1 MKKQILAAICIMAGV
16 MPCLFAQDAAVLAPI
31 MGVTN
36 TFLEAMHVDQGI
48 YYLQSLGE
56 QVKAAVNTY
65 DQLQK
70 MIEAEKRALNHLKGA
85 ADIKSFD
92 DFMKWTNRQLYLEK
106 QASDKIAKLGVKV
119 GGKDY
124 KLTDVKK
131 IPGALKE
138 EYIDYWDN
146 EFSEAQRKEM
156 WVKLGLSPSNYVY
169 VKTWQAREEALAK
182 NIMTKIDVWNEE
194 NMKKNERKK
203 EIMDAL
209 VEDQNKPEEE
219 KMGEKQI
226 AQYQLEIAVDTNTA
240 IRNLAYDIA
249 EKNELDRI
257 AAEQAARPPNPPRL
271 SESWNYN
278 AWEPMTE
285 D

>member
-1 MKKQILAAICIMAGV
+1 MKKIICLTAVSAVVMGTVLPRVSGQEVTAAAASIMSLMSATKAEYLIQYGQQLQQQIEAA
-16 MPCLFAQDAAVLAPI
+16 
-31 MGVTN
+31 TN
-36 TFLEAMHVDQGI
+36 TYNQFQNLLRA
-48 YYLQSLGE
+48 E
-56 QVKAAVNTY
+56 QR
-65 DQLQK
+65 Q
-70 MIEAEKRALNHLKGA
+70 IENLKGA
-85 ADIKSFD
+85 KDIKSFD
-92 DFMKWTNRQLYLEK
+92 DLMKWTNRQLYLEK
-106 QASDKIAKLGVKV
+106 QAEDKFTKLGVKV

-124 KLTDVKK
+124 KLTDIKK

-138 EYIDYWDN
+138 EFIDYWDN

-182 NIMTKIDVWNEE
+182 NVLTKIEVWNEE
-194 NMKKNERKK
+194 NQKKNARKK

-209 VEDQNKPEEE
+209 VEDQNKSEDE

-240 IRNLAYDIA
+240 IRDLAYDIA

-278 AWEPMTE
+278 AWDPMTE